1 MGALLARG
9 PTRSSHW
16 LSSSWQP
23 LCWQSQSPLLKL
35 LLLQRPRLIPTFC
48 MEAAMDIHMHMED
61 IIDIWDMDIGAER
74 EDQLKQNLLLNL
86 KLIQKL
92 ILIFCMED
100 ITDMDYD
107 IMDILM
113 LMDIWDIG
121 AERGG
126 LLNLSLLLIPR
137 LILIFSMV
145 DIMDMVMDYME
156 DIMDTLMLIGVD
168 MEEWYLQLPSYEEKI

>member
-48 MEAAMDIHMHMED
+48 MEATMDIHMHMED
-61 IIDIWDMDIGAER
+61 IMDIWDMDIGAER

-86 KLIQKL
+86 KLIPKL

-100 ITDMDYD
+100 IMDMDLD

-126 LLNLSLLLIPR
+126 LLKLKLKLNLLLILR

-145 DIMDMVMDYME
+145 DIMDMVMDYTE
-156 DIMDTLMLIGVD
+156 DIMDTLMLTGVNV
-168 MEEWYLQLPSYEEKI
+168 EECQLNSKIL

>member
-16 LSSSWQP
+16 LSSSWQS

-48 MEAAMDIHMHMED
+48 MEATMDIHMHMED
-61 IIDIWDMDIGAER
+61 IMDIWDMDIGAER
-74 EDQLKQNLLLNL
+74 EDLLKQNLLQSL
-86 KLIQKL
+86 KLIPKL
-92 ILIFCMED
+92 IH
-100 ITDMDYD
+100 
-107 IMDILM
+107 
-113 LMDIWDIG
+113 
-121 AERGG
+121 
-126 LLNLSLLLIPR
+126 
-137 LILIFSMV
+137 IFSMV

>member
-23 LCWQSQSPLLKL
+23 LCWQSQSPLLRL
-35 LLLQRPRLIPTFC
+35 LLLQRPRLIPTSC
-48 MEAAMDIHMHMED
+48 MEATMDIHMHMED
-61 IIDIWDMDIGAER
+61 IMDIWDMDIGAER

-86 KLIQKL
+86 KLIPKL
-92 ILIFCMED
+92 ILIFCME
-100 ITDMDYD
+100 D

-126 LLNLSLLLIPR
+126 LLKLKLKLNLLLILR

-145 DIMDMVMDYME
+145 DTMDMVMDYTE
-156 DIMDTLMLIGVD
+156 DIMDTLMLTGVNV
-168 MEEWYLQLPSYEEKI
+168 EECQLNSKIL

>member
-48 MEAAMDIHMHMED
+48 MEATMDIHMHMED
-61 IIDIWDMDIGAER
+61 IMDIWDMDIGAER

-86 KLIQKL
+86 KLI
-92 ILIFCMED
+92 
-100 ITDMDYD
+100 
-107 IMDILM
+107 
-113 LMDIWDIG
+113 
-121 AERGG
+121 
-126 LLNLSLLLIPR
+126 
-137 LILIFSMV
+137 LIFSMV
-145 DIMDMVMDYME
+145 DTMDMVMDYTE
-156 DIMDTLMLIGVD
+156 DIMDTLMLTGVNV
-168 MEEWYLQLPSYEEKI
+168 EECQLKSKILYKTKNQH

>member
-35 LLLQRPRLIPTFC
+35 LLLQRQRLIPTFC
-48 MEAAMDIHMHMED
+48 MEATMDIHMYMED
-61 IIDIWDMDIGAER
+61 IMDIWDMDIGAER

-86 KLIQKL
+86 KLIPK
-92 ILIFCMED
+92 
-100 ITDMDYD
+100 
-107 IMDILM
+107 
-113 LMDIWDIG
+113 
-121 AERGG
+121 
-126 LLNLSLLLIPR
+126 

-145 DIMDMVMDYME
+145 DTMDMVMDYTE
-156 DIMDTLMLIGVD
+156 DIMDTLMLTGVNV
-168 MEEWYLQLPSYEEKI
+168 EECQLNSKIL

>member
-35 LLLQRPRLIPTFC
+35 ILLQRPRLIPTFC
-48 MEAAMDIHMHMED
+48 MEATLDIHMHMED
-61 IIDIWDMDIGAER
+61 IMDIWDMDIGAER
-74 EDQLKQNLLLNL
+74 EDLLKQNLLLNL
-86 KLIQKL
+86 KLIPKL

-100 ITDMDYD
+100 IMDMN
-107 IMDILM
+107 
-113 LMDIWDIG
+113 WDIG

-126 LLNLSLLLIPR
+126 LLNLNLLLILR
-137 LILIFSMV
+137 RILIFSMA
-145 DIMDMVMDYME
+145 DTMDMVMDYTE
-156 DIMDTLMLIGVD
+156 DIMDILMLTGVD
-168 MEEWYLQLPSYEEKI
+168 MELKQ

>member
-35 LLLQRPRLIPTFC
+35 LLLQRPRLIPTYC
-48 MEAAMDIHMHMED
+48 MEATMDIHMHMED
-61 IIDIWDMDIGAER
+61 IMDIWDMDIGAER

-86 KLIQKL
+86 KLILKL
-92 ILIFCMED
+92 ILIFCMG
-100 ITDMDYD
+100 
-107 IMDILM
+107 
-113 LMDIWDIG
+113 DIG
-121 AERGG
+121 AGREG
-126 LLNLSLLLIPR
+126 LLKLNLLLILR

-145 DIMDMVMDYME
+145 DTMDMVMDYTE
-156 DIMDTLMLIGVD
+156 DIMDTLMLTGVNV
-168 MEEWYLQLPSYEEKI
+168 EECQLNSKIL

>member
-48 MEAAMDIHMHMED
+48 MEATMDIHMHMED
-61 IIDIWDMDIGAER
+61 TMDIWDMDIGAER
-74 EDQLKQNLLLNL
+74 EDLLKQNLLLNL
-86 KLIQKL
+86 KLIPKL

-100 ITDMDYD
+100 IMDMY
-107 IMDILM
+107 
-113 LMDIWDIG
+113 DIG

-126 LLNLSLLLIPR
+126 LLKLKLKLNLLLILR

-145 DIMDMVMDYME
+145 DTMDMVMDYTE
-156 DIMDTLMLIGVD
+156 DIMDTLMLTGVNV
-168 MEEWYLQLPSYEEKI
+168 EECQLKSKIL

>member
-48 MEAAMDIHMHMED
+48 MEATMDIHMHMED
-61 IIDIWDMDIGAER
+61 IMDIWDMDIGAER
-74 EDQLKQNLLLNL
+74 EDLLKQNLLLDL
-86 KLIQKL
+86 KL
-92 ILIFCMED
+92 
-100 ITDMDYD
+100 
-107 IMDILM
+107 
-113 LMDIWDIG
+113 
-121 AERGG
+121 
-126 LLNLSLLLIPR
+126 NLLLILR

-145 DIMDMVMDYME
+145 DTMDMVMDYTE
-156 DIMDTLMLIGVD
+156 DIMDTLMLTGVNV
-168 MEEWYLQLPSYEEKI
+168 EECQLNSKIL